1 MENFE
6 LTAAEASIAANAEL
20 LRMKNS
26 VIGKVVQLMGAI
38 QEDMREQVAHQQFP
52 FEAEWVVKHAKISK
66 GEQYKGLPWVMLDY
80 PRFFRYSDVF
90 AFRTMFWWGHYFSS
104 TLHLAGRVKA
114 MFSNVLIRNHAVLA
128 SNGFQVY
135 LGDDPWE
142 HDFEGGNYRPIGSLS
157 LEDWSVIINRH
168 DFLKI
173 AKPFSLE
180 HWGKVR
186 EEVVATYATLLTL
199 LDTKAG

>member
-6 LTAAEASIAANAEL
+6 LTAAEASIAADAEL
-20 LRMKNS
+20 LRMKNR
-26 VIGKVVQLMGAI
+26 VMVKAVQLMGVI
-38 QEDMREQVAHQQFP
+38 QEGLAGHAAHQRFP
-52 FEAEWVVKHAKISK
+52 FEAEWLGRHAKISK

-80 PRFFRYSDVF
+80 PRFFSNSDAF

-142 HDFEGGNYRPIGSLS
+142 HDFEGGNYRPIGSIS

-173 AKPFSLE
+173 AKPYSLA
-180 HWGKVR
+180 HWGKVSR
-186 EEVVATYATLLTL
+186 EVVAAYAALLAL